1 MARIGSLTLQEY
13 LEKHNCQIVHKGIFF
28 HYQGDVYLVAQVDNV
43 DIFSVRL
50 FDLNNAGGEIFIDT
64 SLSDC
69 PNNKVKNKVRYLKKV
84 LKRFAPDNVFS

>member
-1 MARIGSLTLQEY
+1 MVRIGTLTLRGY

-28 HYQGDVYLVAQVDNV
+28 HYQGGVYLVGQVDNV

-64 SLSDC
+64 SLSGC
-69 PNNKVKNKVRYLKKV
+69 PNEVKNKVRYLKKV
-84 LKRFAPDNVFS
+84 LKQFAPDNVFS